1 MPVKPL
7 PAPGTPLKSSVLPT
21 NIAADPAQPLSLVA
35 FFHLCRGFF
44 RAKLNN
50 KDAIISFGLVTPS
63 IIAVGIFIYGFITWT
78 LRVSLSAWKG
88 LLPDFTWVGQ
98 KNYVE
103 LFSDPRFLI
112 DLRNTAIF
120 TFVFVAGAL
129 LLGFALALLLDQNL
143 PGENFFRSLFLFP
156 MAISYIVTGVVWR
169 WLMNPAEGTRISGLN
184 QVFAYF
190 GWDWLISRWH
200 TTPIWG
206 IAAISLAAIWQ
217 MSGFTMALYLGGL
230 RSISDEVREA
240 ARVDGATEWQLYRHI
255 IIPMLNP
262 VTLSAVI
269 ILGHISLK
277 VFDLII
283 ALAGKQLALD
293 VPAIYMWQATFDG
306 YFFGR
311 GAAIS
316 ILLLLIISILIIPYI
331 LYNLRHEADV

>member
-1 MPVKPL
+1 M
-7 PAPGTPLKSSVLPT
+7 
-21 NIAADPAQPLSLVA
+21 
-35 FFHLCRGFF
+35 
-44 RAKLNN
+44 AKLKNT
-50 KDAIISFGLVTPS
+50 DAILSIALVTPS
-63 IIAVGIFIYGFITWT
+63 IIAVGIFIYGFIAWT

-88 LLPDFTWVGQ
+88 LLPDFTWVGLN
-98 KNYVE
+98 NYIE

-120 TFVFVAGAL
+120 TIVFVAGAL
-129 LLGFALALLLDQNL
+129 LLGFVLAILLDQNL
-143 PGENFFRSLFLFP
+143 AGESFFRSLFLFP

-184 QVFAYF
+184 QVFQF
-190 GWDWLISRWH
+190 IGWDFLISRWH
-200 TTPIWG
+200 TAPVWG
-206 IAAISLAAIWQ
+206 IAAIALAAIWQ

-230 RSISDEVREA
+230 RSIPDEVREA
-240 ARVDGATEWQLYRHI
+240 ARVDGASEYQLYRYI
-255 IIPMLNP
+255 IVPILSP
-262 VTLSAVI
+262 VTLSAI
-269 ILGHISLK
+269 IVLGHISLK

-316 ILLLLIISILIIPYI
+316 VLLLMIVSILIIPYI
-331 LYNLRHEADV
+331 FYNLKHEADL